1 MSESELSKYAQ
12 EFRNKNGNPNVIKL
26 PDYLNVRNMQKSSSH
41 EAWGEVSWIDYWRAL
56 TGNYENQ
63 QKCACCGKIIFA
75 DVDTKECQE
84 LVKIHRLSGR
94 SEITA
99 DVFQAEG
106 AHIVYAQD
114 KSGGRYN
121 GTYIVPLCKKCN
133 SSANDECFEIKAGSI
148 LCEEIDYSI
157 KNSNHFAGE

>member
-26 PDYLNVRNMQKSSSH
+26 PDYLNVRNMPKSSSH
-41 EAWGEVSWIDYWRAL
+41 EAWRKVPWIDYWRAL

-84 LVKIHRLSGR
+84 LVKMHRLSGR

-133 SSANDECFEIKAGSI
+133 SRANDECFEIKAGSI

-157 KNSNHFAGE
+157 KKQ

>member
-1 MSESELSKYAQ
+1 MDESELKRYSQ
-12 EFRNKNGNPNVIKL
+12 EFCMENGKPEMIILSNYCLVKNL
-26 PDYLNVRNMQKSSSH
+26 PESSTH
-41 EAWGEVSWIDYWRAL
+41 EAWRKVPWIDYWRAL

-84 LVKIHRLSGR
+84 LVKMHRLSGR

-133 SSANDECFEIKAGSI
+133 SRANDECFEIKAGSI

>member
-1 MSESELSKYAQ
+1 MNESELSKYAQ
-12 EFRNKNGNPNVIKL
+12 VFRNENGNPNVIKL
-26 PDYLNVRNMQKSSSH
+26 SNYLNVRNMPKSSSRK
-41 EAWGEVSWIDYWRAL
+41 AWGEVSWIDYWRAL

-84 LVKIHRLSGR
+84 LVKIHQLSGR

-114 KSGGRYN
+114 KGGGRYN

-133 SSANDECFEIKAGSI
+133 SSADDEDFKVETGSI
-148 LCEEIDYSI
+148 ICEEIGYSI
-157 KNSNHFAGE
+157 KKQ

>member
-1 MSESELSKYAQ
+1 MNESELKRYAQ
-12 EFRNKNGNPNVIKL
+12 EFCMENGKPNVIRLCNDKI
-26 PDYLNVRNMQKSSSH
+26 VRNLPESSTH
-41 EAWGEVSWIDYWRAL
+41 VAWRKVSWIDYWRAL
-56 TGNYENQ
+56 TENYKNQ
-63 QKCACCGKIIFA
+63 QECACCGKIIFA

-106 AHIVYAQD
+106 AHIVLD
-114 KSGGRYN
+114 NGVERYD

-133 SSANDECFEIKAGSI
+133 NRANDEHFKIKAGSI

-157 KNSNHFAGE
+157 KKQ